1 MSEFFMGAAVLV
13 LLLTAVGL
21 LRLLR
26 GPGQVDRLM
35 SAQLF
40 GTSGVAVLLLLAA
53 AGESAAID
61 VALLLALLS
70 AFVSLA
76 FVLFGE
82 QAGASSAVA
91 GGDE

>member
-1 MSEFFMGAAVLV
+1 MADLFMGAALCV

-26 GPGQVDRLM
+26 GPEPVDRMM

-40 GTSGVAVLLLLAA
+40 GTGGVAILLLLGVAGDAA
-53 AGESAAID
+53 ALD
-61 VALLLALLS
+61 VALVLALLS

-76 FVLFGE
+76 LVTFAGST
-82 QAGASSAVA
+82 QATSTSIR
-91 GGDE
+91 GDE